1 MNSQNLF
8 FFLSFTCVFSFPTNE
23 NPEEIQHQ
31 LLNPELNSVL
41 EKGNQD
47 GSEAPITKDIFPD
60 RQGFVTGH
68 RIPLELFSKETI
80 QSLKPVSFLIKKIT
94 HFLDLHTVRNFHYF
108 LQKFNFH
115 CRFFWGEN
123 S

>member
-1 MNSQNLF
+1 M
-8 FFLSFTCVFSFPTNE
+8 TCVFSFPTNE

-80 QSLKPVSFLIKKIT
+80 QSLKPVSYFIKKISLIEM
-94 HFLDLHTVRNFHYF
+94 FLTVRVSRTV
-108 LQKFNFH
+108 LQV
-115 CRFFWGEN
+115 
-123 S
+123 

>member
-80 QSLKPVSFLIKKIT
+80 QSLKPVSNLKKKP
-94 HFLDLHTVRNFHYF
+94 HTVRNLHSLFKNSTF
-108 LQKFNFH
+108 ISREN
-115 CRFFWGEN
+115 CRFFGEKN

>member
-41 EKGNQD
+41 EKGIQD

-80 QSLKPVSFLIKKIT
+80 QSLKPVSYFIITDRSASGVEFKFFFFAIK
-94 HFLDLHTVRNFHYF
+94 V
-108 LQKFNFH
+108 
-115 CRFFWGEN
+115 EN
-123 S
+123 SQFCFKTM

>member
-1 MNSQNLF
+1 MNSPNLF
-8 FFLSFTCVFSFPTNE
+8 FFLSFTCVFAFPTNE

-80 QSLKPVSFLIKKIT
+80 QSLKPVSYFIKK
-94 HFLDLHTVRNFHYF
+94 
-108 LQKFNFH
+108 KFTN
-115 CRFFWGEN
+115 
-123 S
+123 